1 MPRHMLQ
8 VEGPC
13 LVGKCVYPSL
23 IHHRE
28 STHCQADASS
38 ASHYR
43 GSLCLHP
50 SFSCMLQWISVPL
63 PTKGLSLH
71 SGSEAHPSCLLINFT
86 PLPLSPF
93 PFVNLSFSPFVK
105 ISMHRCSNS
114 SCLERKALW
123 TSHPSQTTAWSVST
137 SLKAWSTLAKYTS
150 WLPFSPH
157 PISFEGFHH
166 HAFRQWSQW
175 PPCCWPPYRWSNIC
189 SLLILGDISQHLPQL
204 TAFSL

>member
-13 LVGKCVYPSL
+13 LVGKYVYPSL

-43 GSLCLHP
+43 GSLRLQP
-50 SFSCMLQWISVPL
+50 SFSCTLQWISVPL

-71 SGSEAHPSCLLINFT
+71 SGSGAHLSCPIKNFT
-86 PLPLSPF
+86 PLPPSPF
-93 PFVNLSFSPFVK
+93 PFINLSFSLFVN

-114 SCLERKALW
+114 SCLERKPFW
-123 TSHPSQTTAWSVST
+123 ISYPSQTAAGQCQLPWKHG
-137 SLKAWSTLAKYTS
+137 LQLAKYTS
-150 WLPFSPH
+150 WLPFPPH
-157 PISFEGFHH
+157 PISFEGFCL
-166 HAFRQWSQW
+166 HASR
-175 PPCCWPPYRWSNIC
+175 
-189 SLLILGDISQHLPQL
+189 
-204 TAFSL
+204 